1 MPFPSINTSHK
12 SVWGAYPQPLP
23 HHDLSPSPLTPNL
36 KGSKLFHPLWSQ
48 SHRPLGHPLLLL
60 ACRTPLS
67 AEISLRL
74 PALPSPL
81 SLSSSTLSTLSYKSP
96 MSLVNAYFIHGSWP
110 FPAFPGLMSL
120 FSSWC
125 VYMLCC
131 FAWWASEVR
140 DKIWILLH
148 FISAHVMI
156 LYTLSFPLWKVF
168 WVISVFPRL
177 SAAADMLWHPTFL
190 SLDPL
195 LRIIPIFPEPS

>member
-12 SVWGAYPQPLP
+12 SVRGAYPQPLP

-36 KGSKLFHPLWSQ
+36 KGSRPFHPLWSQ
-48 SHRPLGHPLLLL
+48 SHRPLGHPLFFQPVEPRCLQ
-60 ACRTPLS
+60 RS
-67 AEISLRL
+67 AWAFL
-74 PALPSPL
+74 PCLPL
-81 SLSSSTLSTLSYKSP
+81 SLSSSTLSTLSYMSP
-96 MSLVNAYFIHGSWP
+96 MSLVNACFIHGSWP

-125 VYMLCC
+125 VYTLCC

-156 LYTLSFPLWKVF
+156 LHTLSFPLWKVLG
-168 WVISVFPRL
+168 S
-177 SAAADMLWHPTFL
+177 FL
-190 SLDPL
+190 SFQGFQQQLTCSG
-195 LRIIPIFPEPS
+195 IPRFSL